1 MPALHSYKRSADSS
15 FGEQSAKR
23 RKDYVSGKALER
35 LRQIAYGGDSVKK
48 EVLKEGVDADYDPW
62 AAEQPVKKAEYSFL
76 EEKKPTREPKTLK
89 RAPVSM
95 AKNGKAISAVRKP
108 ERGKSY
114 NPVFEDWQALVQ
126 REGDKAL
133 AEQAEMLEEE
143 RKEEER
149 QAIIEK
155 AQAEEDREQWESEWE
170 SEWEGIMSEKEDAG
184 EDKEWLR
191 KKRPERKTPAERN
204 KVKRR
209 KAEEGR
215 KVHEDKMRT
224 REQDMARLK
233 ALAKDADRKKRE
245 KKLQVSAFPDSDA
258 DSSEGEEIQLRRKG
272 LGRAAIPDAPLEVV
286 LADELEDSLRRLKP
300 EGNLLQ
306 DRFRSM
312 IVRGKIESRNKITQP
327 KKPKRE
333 VKEKWGYKDWKLK

>member
-23 RKDYVSGKALER
+23 RKDYVSGKELER
-35 LRQIAYGGDSVKK
+35 LRKIAYGGDSVKK